1 MHSSALARTHGQM
14 ENWRDKGENK
24 GISISLKNM
33 CQTPNYAQILM
44 KFFCMISS
52 LLHLLLEEAHSKK
65 KKKKSGLPVNKLSLV
80 AMFPPPAPLQTAN
93 LGRFPHSHV
102 WHSQEPTRQAP
113 TPVGSGEF
121 QLQILPA
128 SHFVQTRSWGEG
140 SFL

>member
-24 GISISLKNM
+24 AISISLKNM

-65 KKKKSGLPVNKLSLV
+65 KKKKSDLPVNKLSLV
-80 AMFPPPAPLQTAN
+80 AMFPPPPPPSKLLTWGGFLTHMCDTAKSRQDR
-93 LGRFPHSHV
+93 LPH
-102 WHSQEPTRQAP
+102 
-113 TPVGSGEF
+113 
-121 QLQILPA
+121 L
-128 SHFVQTRSWGEG
+128 
-140 SFL
+140 